1 MSSAILQLFS
11 ARDAKAKFGEVLD
24 RALGRPVGIT
34 KHDRLTAYVV
44 SKTDFEAMVSRIQY
58 LEDQLWLM
66 KADAAR
72 LEGFAS
78 ADEVSAFLHNFRS
91 TDNEVEHDQAGP

>member
-1 MSSAILQLFS
+1 MASTSLQLFS

-34 KHDRLTAYVV
+34 KHDRLTAYLV
-44 SKTDFEAMVSRIQY
+44 SKTDFEAMISRLQY

-72 LEGFAS
+72 AEGFAS
-78 ADEVSAFLHNFRS
+78 SDEVGAFLDNLRS
-91 TDNEVEHDQAGP
+91 TDNEVEPDQAGP